1 MTAIDLNNFRFVS
14 NNHIRYN
21 NGVRSDANNKGAYRG
36 ILIESND
43 SETFIVSIHNLRG
56 DNPTFGNIQ
65 MAPKPMKIVRK
76 NNDTIELRGYG
87 YDEMGYPFSDYG
99 IILHLSNNIVEKVTL
114 IMWDRN
120 ARIEY
125 LKA

>member
-43 SETFIVSIHNLRG
+43 SETFIVSIHNLRV
-56 DNPTFGNIQ
+56 DNPTFVNIQ
-65 MAPKPMKIVRK
+65 KEPKPMKINR
-76 NNDTIELRGYG
+76 
-87 YDEMGYPFSDYG
+87 
-99 IILHLSNNIVEKVTL
+99 
-114 IMWDRN
+114 
-120 ARIEY
+120 
-125 LKA
+125 